1 MVQIKKKK
9 LAETIVDE
17 IRDMILKGHV
27 KEGDKLPNQN
37 SFAEQLGVSR
47 ASLREALHTLS
58 MLGVIEQKP
67 GLGTIIRA
75 MPPVF
80 HSKPHLP
87 PLMSDI
93 QAVHELMEAR
103 GYVEVGAVEL
113 AVAKADSKVKS
124 RMGEIVESMASAIE
138 ERQWSKSAMLDAE
151 FHHSIAEAGN
161 NRYMVHIFESLRN
174 SMGQFVSEM
183 LSVMPELM
191 APAYEEHK
199 EIYRGIV
206 SGNTNVA
213 VNGMRKHLRSIN
225 ISFRLYYD
233 SYRACEKMDRK

>member
-1 MVQIKKKK
+1 MVQIKKRK

-17 IRDMILKGHV
+17 IRDMILKGHL
-27 KEGDKLPNQN
+27 KEGVKLPNQN

-113 AVAKADSKVKS
+113 AVATADSDVKF
-124 RMGEIVESMASAIE
+124 RMGEIVENMALAIE
-138 ERQWSKSAMLDAE
+138 ARQWSQSAILDAE

-174 SMGQFVSEM
+174 SMGQFVNEM

-191 APAYEEHK
+191 EPAYEEHK
-199 EIYRGIV
+199 AIYQGIIN
-206 SGNTNVA
+206 GDADAA
-213 VNGMRKHLRSIN
+213 VNGMQKHLKSIN
-225 ISFRLYYD
+225 LSFKRYYEA
-233 SYRACEKMDRK
+233 YRKSEE